1 MSEWI
6 SVEDRLPEKQSWNH
20 IAILDTKTSRIS
32 VEQDLY
38 AIETAE
44 NFKHKKGF
52 CKDGRF
58 NGREVVIAW
67 MPFPEPPISKQVT
80 SSKRRPATETCLFC
94 GRKIPD
100 RSNADTIREFVCRFR
115 QTASESTTTLLGTS
129 IVTYRISP
137 EELEELMD
145 NMIAEVIGEDSMK
158 AWITKETVNFGAT
171 VVFAKTRN
179 KAKSLALC
187 TSCCEGANFCDI
199 EVRRV
204 PQMDKYYVDGK
215 SEMDW
220 FNPKDRIALVKECG
234 FYCRHP
240 IAEDCKDCPAKEFC
254 DESVLKKEHPNDR

>member
-20 IAILDTKTSRIS
+20 IAILDTKTGRIN

-44 NFKHKKGF
+44 KFKQKKGF

-100 RSNADTIREFVCRFR
+100 RSNAEAIREFVQRFKKIAR
-115 QTASESTTTLLGTS
+115 KTELIEFGTER
-129 IVTYRISP
+129 IVSYGISP
-137 EELEELMD
+137 QKLDKLVNEM
-145 NMIAEVIGEDSMK
+145 
-158 AWITKETVNFGAT
+158 TKEET
-171 VVFAKTRN
+171 
-179 KAKSLALC
+179 
-187 TSCCEGANFCDI
+187 
-199 EVRRV
+199 
-204 PQMDKYYVDGK
+204 
-215 SEMDW
+215 
-220 FNPKDRIALVKECG
+220 
-234 FYCRHP
+234 
-240 IAEDCKDCPAKEFC
+240 
-254 DESVLKKEHPNDR
+254 

>member
-20 IAILDTKTSRIS
+20 IAILDTKTGRIS

-44 NFKHKKGF
+44 KFKQKKGF

-100 RSNADTIREFVCRFR
+100 RSNAEAIREFVQRFKKIAR
-115 QTASESTTTLLGTS
+115 KTELIELGTER
-129 IVTYRISP
+129 IVSYGISP
-137 EELEELMD
+137 QKLE
-145 NMIAEVIGEDSMK
+145 NS
-158 AWITKETVNFGAT
+158 
-171 VVFAKTRN
+171 
-179 KAKSLALC
+179 
-187 TSCCEGANFCDI
+187 
-199 EVRRV
+199 
-204 PQMDKYYVDGK
+204 
-215 SEMDW
+215 
-220 FNPKDRIALVKECG
+220 
-234 FYCRHP
+234 
-240 IAEDCKDCPAKEFC
+240 
-254 DESVLKKEHPNDR
+254 

>member
-20 IAILDTKTSRIS
+20 IAILDTKTGRIS

-44 NFKHKKGF
+44 KFKQKKGF

-67 MPFPEPPISKQVT
+67 MPFPKPPISKQVT
-80 SSKRRPATETCLFC
+80 SSKRKPATETCLFC

-100 RSNADTIREFVCRFR
+100 RSNADTIREFVCRFQ
-115 QTASESTTTLLGTS
+115 QTASESTTTLLGNR

-145 NMIAEVIGEDSMK
+145 NMIAEVIGEDSMMK
-158 AWITKETVNFGAT
+158 AWLAKETVNFRAT
-171 VVFAKTRN
+171 VVFAETRG
-179 KAKSLALC
+179 KAKSAALI
-187 TSCCEGANFCDI
+187 TDCCEGANFCDI

-204 PQMDKYYVDGK
+204 PQMDKYYVEGK
-215 SEMDW
+215 TKMDW
-220 FNPKDRIALVKECG
+220 SDPKDRVALVKECS
-234 FYCRHP
+234 FCCRHP
-240 IAEDCKDCPAKEFC
+240 IAEDCKGCSAKDFC
-254 DESVLKKEHPNDR
+254 DEAVQKEEETE

>member
-20 IAILDTKTSRIS
+20 IAILDTKTGRIS

-44 NFKHKKGF
+44 KFKQKKGF

-100 RSNADTIREFVCRFR
+100 RSNAEAIREFVQRFKKIAR
-115 QTASESTTTLLGTS
+115 KTELIEFGTER
-129 IVTYRISP
+129 IVSYGISP
-137 EELEELMD
+137 QKLDKLVNEMIKEE
-145 NMIAEVIGEDSMK
+145 I
-158 AWITKETVNFGAT
+158 
-171 VVFAKTRN
+171 
-179 KAKSLALC
+179 
-187 TSCCEGANFCDI
+187 
-199 EVRRV
+199 
-204 PQMDKYYVDGK
+204 
-215 SEMDW
+215 
-220 FNPKDRIALVKECG
+220 
-234 FYCRHP
+234 
-240 IAEDCKDCPAKEFC
+240 
-254 DESVLKKEHPNDR
+254 

>member
-20 IAILDTKTSRIS
+20 IAILDTKTDRIS

-44 NFKHKKGF
+44 KFKQKKGF

-100 RSNADTIREFVCRFR
+100 RSNAEAIREFVQRFKKIAR
-115 QTASESTTTLLGTS
+115 KTELIEFGTER
-129 IVTYRISP
+129 IVSYGISP
-137 EELEELMD
+137 QKLDKLVNEMIKEE
-145 NMIAEVIGEDSMK
+145 I
-158 AWITKETVNFGAT
+158 
-171 VVFAKTRN
+171 
-179 KAKSLALC
+179 
-187 TSCCEGANFCDI
+187 
-199 EVRRV
+199 
-204 PQMDKYYVDGK
+204 
-215 SEMDW
+215 
-220 FNPKDRIALVKECG
+220 
-234 FYCRHP
+234 
-240 IAEDCKDCPAKEFC
+240 
-254 DESVLKKEHPNDR
+254 